1 MRLGSRFSDAD
12 VGDSNGGTGLYNVG
26 LYVPIVTD
34 SDIPGCAVARAC
46 ANPELLPGSDLRGPR
61 GPGLQAFHY
70 KRGPPPDQLF
80 IFYFSLMI
88 DGYETTA

>member
-1 MRLGSRFSDAD
+1 VRLGSRFSDAD

-46 ANPELLPGSDLRGPR
+46 ANPELLPGSDLG
-61 GPGLQAFHY
+61 GPG
-70 KRGPPPDQLF
+70 GPVPRPSTITEGPSLTNCLYF
-80 IFYFSLMI
+80 ISR
-88 DGYETTA
+88 